1 MRLSQGA
8 IFGELALMQD
18 SPRTATV
25 IIVENAILMS
35 LDKQSFQK
43 FIKVKDFVK
52 KGNIK
57 RE

>member
-1 MRLSQGA
+1 
-8 IFGELALMQD
+8 MQD